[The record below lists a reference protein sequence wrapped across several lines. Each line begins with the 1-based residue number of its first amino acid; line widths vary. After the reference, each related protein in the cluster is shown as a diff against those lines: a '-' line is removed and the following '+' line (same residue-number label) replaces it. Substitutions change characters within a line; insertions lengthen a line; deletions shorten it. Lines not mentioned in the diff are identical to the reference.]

1 MKPEFE
7 KIVDYTRS
15 SFITKEVIRSK
26 RPLLTQAWHYHP
38 EIEICFTLKS
48 EGKRY
53 VGNNISDYGKND
65 LVMIGSLLPHGFTT
79 DQNCHQIVIQF
90 GEDFLGQTFLQK
102 AELQLINQLILRSKM
117 GLQFNE
123 KTTKKAKKIIKSIIT
138 KHGCNKLLSLL
149 KLLNVLSKATDYN
162 IICTKEY
169 SLNLNLNALSRIRTV
184 LDFVEN
190 NYKKDI
196 TIREAAQL
204 INLTESAFYKF
215 IKKHTNK
222 KFTQIV
228 NEFRVDHA
236 TKLLIRG
243 EKTIAQICYDCGYNN
258 LSYFNRKFKE
268 IMDVI
273 PSEFRNNYR

>member
-7 KIVDYTRS
+7 KIIDYTRS
-15 SFITKEVIRSK
+15 SFIAKEVIRNN

-38 EIEICFTLKS
+38 EIEICFSLKS

-53 VGNNISDYGKND
+53 VGNNISSYKKND
-65 LVMIGSLLPHGFTT
+65 LVMLGSLLPHGFTT
-79 DQNCHQIVIQF
+79 NQNCHQVVIQF
-90 GEDFLGQTFLQK
+90 GEDFLGNAFLQK
-102 AELQLINQLILRSKM
+102 AEIQLIRQLISRSRM
-117 GLQFNE
+117 GIQFNE
-123 KTTKKAKKIIKSIIT
+123 KTTKKAKKIIKSVLN
-138 KHGCNKLLSLL
+138 KQGCGKLISLL
-149 KLLNVLSKATDYN
+149 KLLNVLSKAKGYN

-169 SLNLNLNALSRIRTV
+169 SLNLNLNALSRIKTV
-184 LDFVEN
+184 LDFIEN

-196 TIREAAQL
+196 KIREAAQL

-236 TKLLIRG
+236 TKLLIQG
-243 EKTIAQICYDCGYNN
+243 ELTISQICYDCGYNN

-268 IMDVI
+268 IMDVK

>member
-15 SFITKEVIRSK
+15 SFIAKEVIRNN

-38 EIEICFTLKS
+38 EIEICYTVKS

-53 VGNNISDYGKND
+53 VGNNISDYQKND
-65 LVMIGSLLPHGFTT
+65 LVMIGSSLPHGFTT
-79 DQNCHQIVIQF
+79 DVNCHQIVIQF
-90 GEDFLGQTFLQK
+90 SEDFLGNGFLEK
-102 AELQLINQLILRSKM
+102 AELQLIRQLINRSKM
-117 GLQFNE
+117 GLQFDE
-123 KTTKKAKKIIKSIIT
+123 KTTKKAKKIIKSILP
-138 KHGCNKLLSLL
+138 KQGCGKLINLL
-149 KLLNVLSKATDYN
+149 KLLNLLSKAKEYH

-169 SLNLNLNALSRIRTV
+169 SLNLNLNALSRIKTV
-184 LDFVEN
+184 LDFIEK

-196 TIREAAQL
+196 SIREASQL

-236 TKLLIRG
+236 TKLLIQG
-243 EKTIAQICYDCGYNN
+243 EMTIAQICYDCGYNN

-268 IMDVI
+268 IMDVK